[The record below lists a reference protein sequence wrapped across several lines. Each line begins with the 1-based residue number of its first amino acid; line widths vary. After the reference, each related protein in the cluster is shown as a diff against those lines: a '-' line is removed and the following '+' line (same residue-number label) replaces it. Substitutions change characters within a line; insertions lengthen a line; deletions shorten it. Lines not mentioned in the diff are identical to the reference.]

1 MRKIASKIVSLFKHC
16 NGLKSEID
24 PNGKLI
30 KLRGERFALV
40 KCQLQCW
47 VKGGSIAV
55 INDLQTFP
63 G

>member
-1 MRKIASKIVSLFKHC
+1 MRKIAGKIVSLFKHC

-40 KCQLQCW
+40 QMPAPVLGERWFDCGHQ
-47 VKGGSIAV
+47 
-55 INDLQTFP
+55 
-63 G
+63 